1 MSGFDYLMDQ
11 GQSLTPARFTA
22 NSFSD
27 LCKVILSKRAQ
38 ISITDGMTDE
48 ARKAEK
54 QKLYWFSAATQQAGQ
69 RRIVDNMAACAF
81 SMLDIDGS
89 SPGAITALSPVF
101 RQHSLLVYQTASHAA
116 AEPRLRIVCELSSPV
131 ESDGRR
137 PVSESVETMLMQAAG
152 FTLVSLADKKARWE
166 SGDDYAIF
174 DRNVYGA
181 QSYCYCPHV
190 GAKAQTYTGA
200 VIDVEALPAPE
211 QPPAK
216 VVKSKAKKQA
226 QRDAAAVIDADFDDL
241 TAGPDTFI
249 IADLRGAL
257 WYPAMLQKA
266 YDNGAWID
274 QGYRLASLKG
284 TDFEDDARQMWIDWS
299 VTAQDAYEED
309 LSEVAAQR
317 WDGLEPD
324 KTSYK
329 AIFADAQS
337 LGWNNPGKWRAK
349 AVYIEKMAP
358 STRGELLAQYYG
370 NVCLKA
376 DGNMVYR
383 YTGQGWEHIAD
394 AELRRQLSQIFKDNG
409 VPFTPYEIRSAI
421 EAMGMLLPL
430 MGETPRNL
438 IGFANGVYDL
448 EAQQFRP
455 HRPGDWLTGHNGVEY
470 TQPVK
475 GETLKNN
482 APNFWRWLH
491 HSAGGDRDK
500 MGRIKAALYMVLANR
515 YDWQLFIE
523 VTGAGG
529 SGKSVFTGIARMLT
543 GELHATSGTMEDMD
557 TARERASFV
566 GKSLITL
573 PDQATYT
580 GSGPGIKAITGGDVV
595 RIDPKHEKPF
605 HTIIRAVVIA
615 TNNEPMRFTERQG
628 GISRRRVIFP
638 FNQEVP
644 EAERDPHLLD
654 KIKAEL
660 PVIVRGLLMDFEQAS
675 TAKTLLI
682 AQRDSA
688 EALQVK
694 NDNDPMYGF
703 CSFLL
708 GLPNPDGMYMG
719 NGRMGRAPRIYLY
732 HAYLEYLEAHGYQ
745 RTPTLNKFSGELR
758 DTLKAF
764 GVVLEKR
771 PTKKGFRYNVN
782 LSGNAEEWLGEDDL
796 SPVPDT
802 L

>member
-11 GQSLTPARFTA
+11 GQRLAPARFTA
-22 NSFSD
+22 NNFSD
-27 LCKVILSKRAQ
+27 LCKAILSKRAQ

-54 QKLYWFSAATQQAGQ
+54 QKLYWFSAATQQDGQ
-69 RRIVDNMAACAF
+69 RRKPENMAACAF

-101 RQHSLLVYQTASHAA
+101 RQHSLLVYQTASHTAE
-116 AEPRLRIVCELSSPV
+116 EPRLRIVCELSSPV

-166 SGDDYAIF
+166 SGGDYAIF

-200 VIDVEALPAPE
+200 VIDVDALPAPE

-249 IADLRGAL
+249 IADIRSAL

-329 AIFADAQS
+329 AIFADAQA

-349 AVYIEKMAP
+349 AAYIEKMAP

-383 YTGQGWEHIAD
+383 YTGQGWEHVAD

-455 HRPGDWLTGHNGVEY
+455 HHPGDWLTGHNGVEY

-500 MGRIKAALYMVLANR
+500 IGRIKAALYMVLANR

-529 SGKSVFTGIARMLT
+529 SGKSVLTGIARMLT
-543 GELHATSGTMEDMD
+543 GEQHATSGTMEDMD

-605 HTIIRAVVIA
+605 HTVIRAVVIA

-644 EAERDPHLLD
+644 ETERDPHLLD

-660 PVIVRGLLMDFEQAS
+660 PVIVRGLLTDFEQAG

-796 SPVPDT
+796 SPVPET